1 MIGFLQPWA
10 LLGLPLVGLP
20 LLLHLMQRRDPPT
33 VEFPAVRYLVQISE
47 EHQRRLRL
55 RHWLLLLVRTL
66 LVLALVLAAAGP
78 AASVARVATH
88 APSALVVVL
97 DDSPSSAAVVAGT
110 PRFTDLRAAARR
122 VLERATP
129 ADAVWL
135 LTSDGVARRGAP
147 ATLRAQVDSLEPSRT
162 RMDLGRALT
171 LAGEVLA
178 TDARPGGIVA
188 LTDLQASALSA
199 TAARVPIVVAHP
211 AGPAPA
217 NTGVVALDAGAQP
230 WTPEGG
236 AARATIAGDA
246 AAPAAVA
253 VQLGERPARQALVPA
268 GTTAS
273 FTLGP
278 ALPGWWPV
286 AAAQVAD
293 EFRLDDRREALVR
306 VAPVARVAWDP
317 RDRYVDAVAGV
328 LAGSGRI
335 RPGTELTFG
344 SLGPGASVVL
354 PPSDP
359 SGLGALNRA
368 LERRGVGWRYA
379 ALVEAAGITDSG
391 ALIGR
396 ETVLRRYQLEPLRAA
411 AGSGVVATV
420 SGAPWIVRSGDVVL
434 LGSRLDP
441 DWTTLPLRA
450 SFLPLVDALLN
461 RVARGQL
468 AVLQGAPGEPVL
480 LPDLVTH
487 VAQAERRWAVE
498 GGAAFRPPATG
509 LYFLLAGRDT
519 VGGLAVN
526 LDPRESAL
534 AAADPGL
541 VRGLWPTARLFDLA
555 EAPDA
560 AFAGVGRAS
569 LSGPLL
575 WLAFLLALAEVV
587 LASVTRRA
595 A

>member
-33 VEFPAVRYLVQISE
+33 VEFPAVRYLVQVTE
-47 EHQRRLRL
+47 EHQRRLKL

-66 LVLALVLAAAGP
+66 LVLAVVLAAAGP
-78 AASVARVATH
+78 AASLARGGTH

-110 PRFTDLRAAARR
+110 PRLTDLRAAARR

-135 LTSDGVARRGAP
+135 LTSDGIARRGTP
-147 ATLRAQVDSLEPSRT
+147 ATLRAQVDSLEPSRV
-162 RMDLGRALT
+162 RMDLGEALT
-171 LAGEVLA
+171 LAGQVLA

-188 LTDLQASALSA
+188 LTDLQATALGPT
-199 TAARVPIVVAHP
+199 TARAPIVVGRP
-211 AGPAPA
+211 ADPAPE
-217 NTGVVALDAGAQP
+217 NTGVVGLEAGAQP

-236 AARATIAGDA
+236 AARATVAGDA
-246 AAPAAVA
+246 PAPAAVS
-253 VQLGERPARQALVPA
+253 VQLGDRPARQALVPA
-268 GTTAS
+268 GATAS

-286 AAAQVAD
+286 TAAQVAD

-317 RDRYVDAVAGV
+317 RDRYVAAVAGV
-328 LAGSGRI
+328 LAAGGRI

-344 SLGPGASVVL
+344 GLGPGASVVL
-354 PPSDP
+354 PPADP
-359 SGLGALNRA
+359 AAVGALNRA

-379 ALVEAAGITDSG
+379 TLVEAAGVTDSG
-391 ALIGR
+391 PLLGR

-411 AGSGVVATV
+411 AASGVVLTV
-420 SGAPWIVRSGDVVL
+420 AGAPWIVRSGDVVL

-441 DWTTLPLRA
+441 AWTPLPLRA

-468 AVLQGAPGEPVL
+468 AVLEGAPGEPVL

-487 VAQAERRWAVE
+487 VAQGERRWAVE

-519 VGGLAVN
+519 VGGLAAN

-534 AAADPGL
+534 AMADAGQ
-541 VRGLWPTARLFDLA
+541 VRRLWPTARLLDLA
-555 EAPDA
+555 AAPDA
-560 AFAGVGRAS
+560 AFAGLGRAS
-569 LSGPLL
+569 LAGPLL
-575 WLAFLLALAEVV
+575 WLALLLALAEVL
-587 LASVTRRA
+587 LASGTRRA

>member
-33 VEFPAVRYLVQISE
+33 VEFPAVRYLVQVTE
-47 EHQRRLRL
+47 EHQRRLKL

-66 LVLALVLAAAGP
+66 LVLAVVLAAAGP
-78 AASVARVATH
+78 AASLARGATH

-110 PRFTDLRAAARR
+110 PRLTDLRAAARR

-135 LTSDGVARRGAP
+135 LTSDGIARRGSP
-147 ATLRAQVDSLEPSRT
+147 AALRARVDSLEPSRI
-162 RMDLGRALT
+162 RMDLGQALT

-178 TDARPGGIVA
+178 TDGRPGGIVA
-188 LTDLQASALSA
+188 LTDLQATALSA
-199 TAARVPIVVAHP
+199 TTARVPIVVAHP
-211 AGPAPA
+211 AGPAPE
-217 NTGVVALDAGAQP
+217 NTGVVGLDPGAQP

-236 AARATIAGDA
+236 AARATVGGDA
-246 AAPAAVA
+246 ATPAAVA
-253 VQLGERPARQALVPA
+253 VQLGDRPARQALVPA
-268 GTTAS
+268 GTTSS
-273 FTLGP
+273 FPLGP

-286 AAAQVAD
+286 TAVQGAD

-328 LAGSGRI
+328 LAASGRI

-344 SLGPGASVVL
+344 ALGPGASVVL
-354 PPSDP
+354 PPADP
-359 SGLGALNRA
+359 AAVGALNRA
-368 LERRGVGWRYA
+368 LERRGIGWRYA
-379 ALVEAAGITDSG
+379 ALVEAAGVTDSG
-391 ALIGR
+391 ALLGR
-396 ETVLRRYQLEPLRAA
+396 EAVLRRYRLEPLRAA
-411 AGSGVVATV
+411 AASGVVATV
-420 SGAPWIVRSGDVVL
+420 GGAPWIVRTGDVVL
-434 LGSRLDP
+434 LGSRLEP
-441 DWTTLPLRA
+441 AWTPLPLRA
-450 SFLPLVDALLN
+450 AFLPLVDALLN

-468 AVLQGAPGEPVL
+468 AVLEGAPGEPVL
-480 LPDLVTH
+480 LPDLVTQ
-487 VAQAERRWAVE
+487 VTQGERRWVVE

-519 VGGLAVN
+519 VGGLAAN

-534 AAADPGL
+534 AAAPAGQ
-541 VRGLWPTARLFDLA
+541 VRRLWPTARLLELA
-555 EAPDA
+555 AAPDA
-560 AFAGVGRAS
+560 AFAALGRAS
-569 LSGPLL
+569 LAGPLL

-587 LASVTRRA
+587 LASGTRRA